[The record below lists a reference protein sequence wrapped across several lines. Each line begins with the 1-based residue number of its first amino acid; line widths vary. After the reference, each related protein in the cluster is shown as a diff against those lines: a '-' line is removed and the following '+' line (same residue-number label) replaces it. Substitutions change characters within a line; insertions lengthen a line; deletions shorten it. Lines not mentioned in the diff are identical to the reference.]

1 MGLIL
6 FDKVTAASTSN
17 PFTVDGYRQVGV
29 KSSGV
34 SGADV
39 VNLQVL
45 CGDNFQSVLDSAG
58 AAVAF
63 TSTNK
68 PVTIIASGTYR
79 VIISTTPT
87 TAITVQ
93 AD

>member
-1 MGLIL
+1 MATIL
-6 FDKVTAASTSN
+6 LNRVTAATTSN
-17 PFTVDGYRQVGV
+17 PFTVDGYRGVGV

-45 CGDNFQSVLDSAG
+45 CGDTFQNVLDSAG
-58 AAVAF
+58 AAVTF

-68 PVTIIASGTYR
+68 PVTINASGTYR
-79 VIISTTPT
+79 VLISTTPT